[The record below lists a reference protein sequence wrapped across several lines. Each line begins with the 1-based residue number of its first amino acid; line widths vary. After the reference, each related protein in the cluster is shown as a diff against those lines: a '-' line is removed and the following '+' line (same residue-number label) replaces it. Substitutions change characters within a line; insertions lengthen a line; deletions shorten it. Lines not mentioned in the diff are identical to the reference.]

1 MRTLRGFVLTM
12 LLLSAMS
19 VTASAASDDQGWPRV
34 FQKDGKELTVYQP
47 QVDFWKDY
55 KTLHARFA
63 IAVKAG
69 AKKEERYGVA
79 ETEAQTVVDQ
89 EARTVALI
97 PKSRELRFP
106 NTSDSEAAALRA
118 VADELYPPGQALV
131 VSLDRIL
138 ACLDPKEQP
147 QQQAVELNYDPPRI
161 FFSDK
166 PAILVMFMGEP
177 QLKPVSKDA
186 PALMFAV
193 NTNWDVFYDTTSQRY
208 FLLDGDAWLTT
219 GDLVKGAWT
228 AATDLPESLGT
239 LPADEN
245 WAEVRANVPGKTYQN
260 PPRIF
265 VSTEPAELIQT
276 HGEPGFS
283 PIPGTKLMRV
293 ANTDSDL
300 FLSTADNVYNLLVA
314 GRWFRAV
321 GLDAAWTSAS
331 ADLPAD
337 FARIPDS
344 DPSAHVK
351 SSVPGTVE
359 AQDAILLASIPK
371 ATEVAV
377 GQAPQAEAVYDGEP
391 KFATIPST
399 TVQYAVN
406 SPQQVFLVDGG
417 YYWCSQGTWL
427 TSSSPNGPWTFC
439 TTVPAA
445 IYSIPPSHPSHNVTY
460 VTVQSST
467 PSTVVY
473 TQTAGYSGEYV
484 AATGVLMFGAGMLV
498 GALIADD
505 WDDDHHYYYP
515 PYPVPYS
522 YGCGARYSYAY
533 GGYYRGAAAYGPYGG
548 AGAAARYNPAT
559 GTYSRGAYA
568 YGPEG
573 SASVRQAYNP
583 YTGARGGAVRV
594 DTDYGSAG
602 RGAAYNPSTGTAAR
616 GGYRSN
622 DQGTV
627 AGVRTNRGTGAVGW
641 DTDNGQGAVVK
652 GRGDNVYAGKDGTVY
667 KRDDSGEWQSN
678 SGSGWESVDKPERA
692 SMSAQSA
699 GEAAGAKNMQ
709 AASTTRTSQTKAA
722 GEQTARPTQTTQ
734 ARPAQTT
741 QARPAQTATKPQPSA
756 TTRVA
761 PRESTRSLESQA
773 AARQRGNQL
782 TQQVGAQRQTGSAG
796 RVRRR

>member
-1 MRTLRGFVLTM
+1 MKARRRFLLAVM
-12 LLLSAMS
+12 LFAALS
-19 VTASAASDDQGWPRV
+19 VTMAAASDDQGWPRV

-47 QVDFWKDY
+47 QVDFWHDY
-55 KTLHARFA
+55 KILHARFA
-63 IAVKAG
+63 IAVKTG
-69 AKKEERYGVA
+69 AKKEEKYGVV
-79 ETEAQTVVDQ
+79 ESEAQTVVDQ
-89 EARTVALI
+89 DARTVALI

-106 NTSDSEAAALRA
+106 NTSDSEAAALTA

-138 ACLDPKEQP
+138 AYLDPEIQP
-147 QQQAVELNYDPPRI
+147 QQKAVELNYDPPRI
-161 FFSDK
+161 FFSAE

-177 QLKPVSKDA
+177 QLKPVAKDM
-186 PALMFAV
+186 PAIMFAM
-193 NTNWDVFYDTTSQRY
+193 NTNWDVFYDTLSQRY

-219 GDLVKGAWT
+219 GDLAQGKWT
-228 AATDLPESLGT
+228 AGPELPGGLAK

-245 WAEVRANVPGKTYQN
+245 WADVRAHVPGKMHQN
-260 PPRIF
+260 PPRVF
-265 VSTEPAELIQT
+265 VSTEPAELILTQ
-276 HGEPGFS
+276 GEPGFS
-283 PIPGTKLMRV
+283 PIPGTKLLRV

-300 FLSTADNVYNLLVA
+300 FLSTADNVYYLLVA
-314 GRWFRAV
+314 GRWFRATS
-321 GLDAAWTSAS
+321 LDAAWTPAS

-337 FARIPDS
+337 FALIPDS
-344 DPSAHVK
+344 DPAAHVK

-359 AQDAILLASIPK
+359 AQDAILLASIPR

-377 GQAPQAEAVYDGEP
+377 GQAPQSAVVYDGEA

-399 TVQYAVN
+399 KVQYAVN

-427 TSSSPNGPWTFC
+427 TSSSSNGPWTFC

-460 VTVQSST
+460 VTVQSAT

-498 GALIADD
+498 GALIADN
-505 WDDDHHYYYP
+505 WNDDHHYYYP

-548 AGAAARYNPAT
+548 AGAGASYNPAT

-568 YGPEG
+568 YGPGG
-573 SASVRQAYNP
+573 SVSARQAYNP
-583 YTGARGGAVRV
+583 YTGARGGAVRI

-602 RGAAYNPSTGTAAR
+602 RGAAYNPSTGTAVR

-627 AGVRTNRGTGAVGW
+627 AGIKTNRGSGVVGW
-641 DTDNGQGAVVK
+641 DTDNSQGAVVK

-667 KRDDSGEWQSN
+667 RKDGSGEWSSN
-678 SGSGWESVDKPERA
+678 SGSGWESVERPQHSSA
-692 SMSAQSA
+692 SAQSTGGGDGVKNRQTA
-699 GEAAGAKNMQ
+699 SAAQTGQAK
-709 AASTTRTSQTKAA
+709 TTGGSVTQSHSAQT
-722 GEQTARPTQTTQ
+722 TARP
-734 ARPAQTT
+734 
-741 QARPAQTATKPQPSA
+741 QPSP
-756 TTRVA
+756 TTNVA
-761 PRESTRSLESQA
+761 PREPNRSLEAQA
-773 AARQRGNQL
+773 SARQRGNQL
-782 TQQVGAQRQTGSAG
+782 THQVGVQRQAGSAG
-796 RVRRR
+796 RVRHR

>member
-1 MRTLRGFVLTM
+1 MKAWRRFLLAVM
-12 LLLSAMS
+12 LCAALS
-19 VTASAASDDQGWPRV
+19 VTAAAASDDQGWPRV

-47 QVDFWKDY
+47 QVDFWQDY
-55 KTLHARFA
+55 KVLHARFA
-63 IAVKAG
+63 IAVKTG
-69 AKKEERYGVA
+69 AKKEEKYGVV

-89 EARTVALI
+89 DARTVALI

-106 NTSDSEAAALRA
+106 NTSDSEAAALKA

-138 ACLDPKEQP
+138 AYLDPEKQP
-147 QQQAVELNYDPPRI
+147 QQPPVELNYDPPRI
-161 FFSDK
+161 FFSDE

-177 QLKPVSKDA
+177 QLKPVAKDM

-219 GDLVKGAWT
+219 GDLAQGAWT
-228 AATDLPESLGT
+228 ATSELPEGLT
-239 LPADEN
+239 KLPADEN
-245 WAEVRANVPGKTYQN
+245 WADVRAQVPGKTYQN
-260 PPRIF
+260 PPRVF
-265 VSTEPAELIQT
+265 VSTEPAELVLTQ
-276 HGEPGFS
+276 GEPAFS

-300 FLSTADNVYNLLVA
+300 FLSTPGNVYYLLVA
-314 GRWFRAV
+314 GRWFRATS
-321 GLDAAWTSAS
+321 LDAAWTPAS

-337 FARIPDS
+337 FALIPDS
-344 DPSAHVK
+344 DPAAHVK

-359 AQDAILLASIPK
+359 AQDAILLASIPR

-377 GQAPQAEAVYDGEP
+377 DQAPQSAAVYDGEP

-427 TSSSPNGPWTFC
+427 TSSSPSGPWTFC

-484 AATGVLMFGAGMLV
+484 AATGVLMFGAGILV
-498 GALIADD
+498 GALIADN
-505 WDDDHHYYYP
+505 WNDDHHYYYP

-568 YGPEG
+568 YGPGG
-573 SASVRQAYNP
+573 SVSARQAYNP
-583 YTGARGGAVRV
+583 YTGARGGALRV

-602 RGAAYNPSTGTAAR
+602 RGAAYNPSTGTAVR

-627 AGVRTNRGTGAVGW
+627 GGIKTNRGTGAVGW
-641 DTDNGQGAVVK
+641 DTENSQGAVVK

-667 KRDDSGEWQSN
+667 KRDDSGEWSSN
-678 SGSGWESVDKPERA
+678 SGSGWDSVDKPERA
-692 SMSAQSA
+692 SMSSQSA
-699 GEAAGAKNMQ
+699 GESAGAKNRP
-709 AASTTRTSQTKAA
+709 AVSTTQTSQTKAA
-722 GEQTARPTQTTQ
+722 SGQATKARPAQT
-734 ARPAQTT
+734 AQTT
-741 QARPAQTATKPQPSA
+741 QARPTQTASKPQPSA

-773 AARQRGNQL
+773 SARQRGNQL
-782 TQQVGAQRQTGSAG
+782 THQVGTQRQAGGAG
-796 RVRRR
+796 RVQRR